1 MTYSINIPIK
11 STNYMNL
18 HVSIISG
25 TLLFTFF
32 QFFVLDAYAYL
43 DPATG
48 SIIIQALIGALAGT
62 AITLKIYWHKI
73 KEKLAR

>member
-1 MTYSINIPIK
+1 M
-11 STNYMNL
+11 NYRFFIIGGSFLFVFNEL
-18 HVSIISG
+18 FVS
-25 TLLFTFF
+25 
-32 QFFVLDAYAYL
+32 DAFAYL